1 MGGVKKEHQVQ
12 KEDKKN
18 LENDEKVKEHQ
29 KKEATTYEKPEIQKA
44 IQGAKKEVEIQGE
57 DETSEVQK
65 AVQDVKKEVQKAV
78 QDVKKEF
85 KVQREDGKKDEKG
98 NEHQVKELTTYGTP
112 EVQKTEQDVKK
123 EVEEV
128 QKEVQREVRAVRE
141 AVHSAVQERK
151 IQNVRGWRVQN
162 GRRQQSHENEKN
174 LENDEVKEHRK
185 KEATTYETPEV
196 QKTIQGAKK
205 EVEVQREDETS
216 EVQKAVHDVQKEVR
230 KEHGKKDDKGN
241 EHPMKEL
248 TTYGT
253 PEVQK
258 AVHDVK
264 KEKLQKEVQKEV
276 QRKVRAVREVVHSAS
291 QREIQHVRGER
302 VQDRTGQQTHEIRLN
317 ETLLCLLLLNL
328 FEQKLLLLNR
338 STEIPLKNMVS
349 K

>member
-1 MGGVKKEHQVQ
+1 MGQMKE
-12 KEDKKN
+12 
-18 LENDEKVKEHQ
+18 L
-29 KKEATTYEKPEIQKA
+29 TTYGTP
-44 IQGAKKEVEIQGE
+44 
-57 DETSEVQK
+57 
-65 AVQDVKKEVQKAV
+65 EVQKAV

-85 KVQREDGKKDEKG
+85 KVQREDGKKDEKV
-98 NEHQVKELTTYGTP
+98 NEHQMKELTTYGTP
-112 EVQKTEQDVKK
+112 EVQKTVQDVKK

-141 AVHSAVQERK
+141 AVHNAVQERK

-196 QKTIQGAKK
+196 QKNNTGCEK

-276 QRKVRAVREVVHSAS
+276 QRKVRAVREVVHNAS

-302 VQDRTGQQTHEIRLN
+302 VQDRKQRIVKDTVQKVKGQHVREEGVQ
-317 ETLLCLLLLNL
+317 
-328 FEQKLLLLNR
+328 NR
-338 STEIPLKNMVS
+338 SVLPRHKVLQVHQGIKNTIKRNPPLFVVVEPVRTEIVVVE
-349 K
+349 

>member
-1 MGGVKKEHQVQ
+1 MG
-12 KEDKKN
+12 
-18 LENDEKVKEHQ
+18 
-29 KKEATTYEKPEIQKA
+29 
-44 IQGAKKEVEIQGE
+44 EVEIQGE
-57 DETSEVQK
+57 DETS
-65 AVQDVKKEVQKAV
+65 EVQKAV

-85 KVQREDGKKDEKG
+85 KVQREDGKKDEKV
-98 NEHQVKELTTYGTP
+98 NEHQMKELTTYGTP
-112 EVQKTEQDVKK
+112 EVQKTVQDVKK
-123 EVEEV
+123 EVEEG

-141 AVHSAVQERK
+141 AVHNAVQERK

-253 PEVQK
+253 PEV
-258 AVHDVK
+258 K

-276 QRKVRAVREVVHSAS
+276 QRKVRAVREVVHNAS

-302 VQDRTGQQTHEIRLN
+302 VQDRTGQQTHEIQQGVQVRKQRIVKD
-317 ETLLCLLLLNL
+317 TV
-328 FEQKLLLLNR
+328 QKVKGQHVREEGVQNR
-338 STEIPLKNMVS
+338 SVLPRHKVLQVHQGIKNTIKRNPPLFVVVEPVRTEIVVVEPVDRDTLEKYGEQMIEKAIAEYGKENNL
-349 K
+349 

>member
-44 IQGAKKEVEIQGE
+44 IQGAKKEVEVQGE

-85 KVQREDGKKDEKG
+85 KVQREDGKKDEKV
-98 NEHQVKELTTYGTP
+98 NEHQMKELTTYGTP
-112 EVQKTEQDVKK
+112 EVQKTVQDVKK

-141 AVHSAVQERK
+141 AVHNAVQERK

-174 LENDEVKEHRK
+174 LESDEVKEHRK
-185 KEATTYETPEV
+185 KEATTYETPET
-196 QKTIQGAKK
+196 QKTIQDAKK
-205 EVEVQREDETS
+205 EVEKEVVKNNTNDEKVNEHQKEVQREDGKNDKNDEKVNEHQKEEAITYETQ
-216 EVQKAVHDVQKEVR
+216 EVQKAVQ
-230 KEHGKKDDKGN
+230 
-241 EHPMKEL
+241 
-248 TTYGT
+248 
-253 PEVQK
+253 
-258 AVHDVK
+258 DVK
-264 KEKLQKEVQKEV
+264 K
-276 QRKVRAVREVVHSAS
+276 VHKKT
-291 QREIQHVRGER
+291 QREDG
-302 VQDRTGQQTHEIRLN
+302 
-317 ETLLCLLLLNL
+317 
-328 FEQKLLLLNR
+328 
-338 STEIPLKNMVS
+338 
-349 K
+349 